1 MMYEKLQDASIL
13 EMWWNSAHKLNINFG
28 WLIEY
33 PIKKK
38 KVINWADDVLKMLRG
53 YDFMLIK
60 E

>member
-38 KVINWADDVLKMLRG
+38 KGN
-53 YDFMLIK
+53 
-60 E
+60 